1 MGPYV
6 VGQDLISGGHRVS
19 LAGKLLGR
27 KQFRSARQFGSQG
40 LSLVF
45 EAVGVLLPTLHNR
58 SLTSL
63 LEFHNLELETDGVV
77 FQTGIDHR

>member
-1 MGPYV
+1 M
-6 VGQDLISGGHRVS
+6 GQDLAGGGHRVS
-19 LAGKLLGR
+19 LAGKLLGSE
-27 KQFRSARQFGSQG
+27 KFGGTRQFGSQG
-40 LSLVF
+40 LRLVF

-58 SLTSL
+58 SLASL

>member
-1 MGPYV
+1 M
-6 VGQDLISGGHRVS
+6 GQDLTSGGHRVS
-19 LAGKLLGR
+19 LAGKFLGSE
-27 KQFRSARQFGSQG
+27 QFRGARQFGSQG
-40 LSLVF
+40 LRLPF

-58 SLTSL
+58 SMASL